1 MTANFKIVNGEK
13 VLLTAEEIS
22 AREAEEAAA
31 KTEEDALK
39 YKVSREINYPSLPE
53 QFDQLF
59 RDITAGKFGD
69 DAKTGEWY
77 IAIKNVKDSNPKPS

>member
-1 MTANFKIVNGEK
+1 MVDNFEIVNGEK

-77 IAIKNVKDSNPKPS
+77 IAIKAIKDANPKPS

>member
-22 AREAEEAAA
+22 AREAEAAAA

-69 DAKTGEWY
+69 DAKTGEW
-77 IAIKNVKDSNPKPS
+77 